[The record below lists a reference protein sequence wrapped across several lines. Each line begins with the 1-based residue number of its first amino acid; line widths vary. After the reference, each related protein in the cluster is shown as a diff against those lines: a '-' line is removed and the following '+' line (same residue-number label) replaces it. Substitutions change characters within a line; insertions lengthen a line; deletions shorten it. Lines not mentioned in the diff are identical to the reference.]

1 MTCGK
6 SVPARGNWWRGSLL
20 VKTGSPCAYRGYP
33 GYTKQVT
40 VKRRLKPS

>member
-6 SVPARGNWWRGSLL
+6 PVAAWGNWRRRRLL
-20 VKTGSPCAYRGYP
+20 VEAGSPCAYRGYP

-40 VKRRLKPS
+40 VKQRLKPG